1 GMLAADILTTLVPGN
16 DPRLAR
22 AWMESDDGWVVSLL
36 NLASLL
42 SVDRSGGG
50 GTGAAPGVGASG
62 AKGGREIGPDT
73 ESFRLITHR
82 ALGMMKRLAEKAGRG
97 GMGRAV
103 GVVPSRFPGA
113 EYDNGHGNGTS
124 GGAVGANGDGDA
136 DADPDSDAEER
147 QAASREWEGIPQGHA
162 ILGAL
167 LMPSTDK
174 VALGL
179 LCSLHEMAMQ
189 G

>member
-1 GMLAADILTTLVPGN
+1 
-16 DPRLAR
+16 
-22 AWMESDDGWVVSLL
+22 
-36 NLASLL
+36 
-42 SVDRSGGG
+42 
-50 GTGAAPGVGASG
+50 
-62 AKGGREIGPDT
+62 
-73 ESFRLITHR
+73 
-82 ALGMMKRLAEKAGRG
+82 
-97 GMGRAV
+97 MGRAV
-103 GVVPSRFPGA
+103 VATSRSRSAA
-113 EYDNGHGNGTS
+113 EYGNGNGYGHGSGSGAGRNGIIT
-124 GGAVGANGDGDA
+124 GIGDVG
-136 DADPDSDAEER
+136 ADPDSDAEDR